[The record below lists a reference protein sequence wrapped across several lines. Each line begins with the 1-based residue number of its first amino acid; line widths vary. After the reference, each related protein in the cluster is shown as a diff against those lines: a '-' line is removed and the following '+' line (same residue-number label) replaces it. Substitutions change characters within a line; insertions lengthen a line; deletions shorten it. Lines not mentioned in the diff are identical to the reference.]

1 MGGRPTDRLALV
13 FYVERKDGGAEPVPP
28 VIEFVPAGGSGP
40 VELPTD
46 VVESPRDV
54 EE

>member
-1 MGGRPTDRLALV
+1 M
-13 FYVERKDGGAEPVPP
+13 FYVERKDSGAEPVPP
-28 VIEFVPAGGSGP
+28 VIEFFPAEASGP

>member
-1 MGGRPTDRLALV
+1 V
-13 FYVERKDGGAEPVPP
+13 FYVERKDSAAEPVPP
-28 VIEFVPAGGSGP
+28 VIEFVPAGASRP

-46 VVESPRDV
+46 VVETPRDV